1 MRENVRE
8 GYVAPRLFCFCFFSP
23 FPVLAQQLP
32 CHGDDD
38 ACTGH
43 DTLARQHRP
52 SEAAETGIFSTLSL
66 TTSPQDVI
74 CPLHGTTKRASE
86 RTSVKREI
94 NPKRAEGRKVL
105 ESTGKCW
112 NHQNFILPVSSR
124 FGVLKSHM

>member
-86 RTSVKREI
+86 R
-94 NPKRAEGRKVL
+94 RKTCDDGDVTMVQVSRSTTFFLVL
-105 ESTGKCW
+105 
-112 NHQNFILPVSSR
+112 
-124 FGVLKSHM
+124 SHSFPALFYAQVDAVR